1 MVSEFISWPQKMVVI
16 VLILVVNY
24 DDVLT
29 EELLMITLDY
39 KRKMTVT
46 FSSIGYVTE
55 VVETFDDETENS
67 IELQEV
73 GWQAILDNFKRY
85 VEGN

>member
-1 MVSEFISWPQKMVVI
+1 MVSLFIPWPQKMVVI

>member
-1 MVSEFISWPQKMVVI
+1 MVSEFISWPQKMVVT

>member
-1 MVSEFISWPQKMVVI
+1 MVSEFISWPQKMVVT

-29 EELLMITLDY
+29 EELLMITLDD

>member
-1 MVSEFISWPQKMVVI
+1 MVVI

-29 EELLMITLDY
+29 EELLMITLDH